1 MLLIGII
8 IFIIILVVIRE
19 LYKEFCKEICTECCC
34 SQPSANVYPNNPVNL
49 QQLFEMAPVA
59 TTINKEDKS
68 VQTGDVRIVNNNF
81 RKIEI

>member
-1 MLLIGII
+1 
-8 IFIIILVVIRE
+8 
-19 LYKEFCKEICTECCC
+19 
-34 SQPSANVYPNNPVNL
+34 
-49 QQLFEMAPVA
+49 MAPVA